1 MQPCNSTFQPETRT
15 NRNKNKAVARLI
27 SCCIFQ
33 TLSVYNHLTF
43 CLFLPL
49 WIFWSL
55 TLKGFQYLGQVGT
68 SPLQEVWNLLASF
81 SDKLEEKCLKYLW
94 CILRTRAHSER
105 GVAYELISRQTAAP
119 NQYCA
124 LNHFKTKTSFSS
136 FRPCGSNTVF
146 HTTCVNKNTK
156 HILKIRGHVLVK
168 DFQQSR
174 RNLTPCQLSAET
186 RSRKVCETILGIS
199 VKLKTK
205 LWVKGLLQGTNK
217 LGILFL
223 SWSPC
228 LHSSGFKSVIT
239 LYKAI

>member
-1 MQPCNSTFQPETRT
+1 MRT

-136 FRPCGSNTVF
+136 SRPCGSNTVF

-168 DFQQSR
+168 TFS
-174 RNLTPCQLSAET
+174 NPGEIWLPANSLLKPEA
-186 RSRKVCETILGIS
+186 RKC
-199 VKLKTK
+199 VK
-205 LWVKGLLQGTNK
+205 Q
-217 LGILFL
+217 
-223 SWSPC
+223 
-228 LHSSGFKSVIT
+228 
-239 LYKAI
+239 Y